1 MLEDQAD
8 QLAKSEEL
16 ANQLKQEKIKFAK
29 LRVESSKEKERADNS
44 EAAANAERARM
55 NKALEDVTQNLQL
68 SVPEHPLLNYL

>member
-16 ANQLKQEKIKFAK
+16 ANQLKQEKIKVAK
-29 LRVESSKEKERADNS
+29 LRVESSKEKERADNA

-55 NKALEDVTQNLQL
+55 NKALEDVRSMRQRIA
-68 SVPEHPLLNYL
+68 SEK

>member
-16 ANQLKQEKIKFAK
+16 ANQLKQEKIKVAK

-55 NKALEDVTQNLQL
+55 NKALEDVRSMRQRIASEKWAQ
-68 SVPEHPLLNYL
+68 YL

>member
-29 LRVESSKEKERADNS
+29 LRVESSKEKERADNA

-55 NKALEDVTQNLQL
+55 NKALEDVRSMRQRIASEKWAQ
-68 SVPEHPLLNYL
+68 YL

>member
-16 ANQLKQEKIKFAK
+16 ANQLKQEKSKVAK
-29 LRVESSKEKERADNS
+29 LRVESSKEKERADNA

-55 NKALEDVTQNLQL
+55 NKALEDVRSMRQRIA
-68 SVPEHPLLNYL
+68 SEK